1 MKKESHF
8 WAALLVSEARIFYRH
23 NSETDYAISQGGLDL
38 RVTYYSPANCSK
50 KRLWKVYRL
59 VIQYSAW
66 FKKFVKIIFFIYC
79 WLCWF
84 FIAAGLFSACGK
96 QGLLSSY
103 ANGLPIAVASVPEHR
118 LSGSCSAWAQTFQL
132 LGSRAQARWL
142 WHTQH
147 VGSSW
152 TGDWTL
158 LSCISTWIL
167 HHWAPWE
174 ALESFLSWTVAD
186 MSSNEKVKKI
196 VHQHKP
202 ILHI

>member
-8 WAALLVSEARIFYRH
+8 WAALLISETRIFYRH

-38 RVTYYSPANCSK
+38 RVTYSSPANCSK

-66 FKKFVKIIFFIYC
+66 FKKFVKIMFFIYC

-103 ANGLPIAVASVPEHR
+103 ANGLLIAVASVPEQR

-142 WHTQH
+142 GTHSMWDLPGLGIEPFSPALAHGFFTTEPL
-147 VGSSW
+147 GK
-152 TGDWTL
+152 
-158 LSCISTWIL
+158 
-167 HHWAPWE
+167 PWKV
-174 ALESFLSWTVAD
+174 FLV
-186 MSSNEKVKKI
+186 E
-196 VHQHKP
+196 Q
-202 ILHI
+202 